1 MGSSMAPRANSH
13 RLLLAAVGMLAAV
26 LVGVGLWRSSVAP
39 PPASAPRAPTPS
51 APHEPSAAP
60 ELAAP
65 VERTAQPAPAE
76 PAAPRE
82 PQVVL
87 IGVVSGPDG
96 PQANANVIVAPAYN
110 LPPSRGFEVEALELG
125 PQQDWVRNYTNGRTF
140 RTDARGEFRA
150 DINAWF
156 ASTRAAPPRAAD
168 QRAALWVKLLRDG
181 ADPVE
186 FELRVPLGAFI
197 TDRQADVEYRA
208 QLRFAGRCQVRGR
221 VVAEHVDEDAPELQV
236 AAFALVDGAPQKR
249 PQAQVS
255 CRAGSGEFEFELPCN
270 FSGVLVL
277 WADGFRPRTLE
288 LRSGSQDVGEHTLE
302 RGATIRGRASI
313 AGEPVSGLVRAQPQ
327 PAGALDCSLG
337 DVWVTW
343 DGGQF
348 EWTVASDFSAEDGTF
363 ELRGLRPGAYAVS
376 LGALRRGYASE
387 LPAVELTAPAS
398 GVEFAP
404 ECARVEL
411 LVSRAG
417 APLANASFEVA
428 ETAAG
433 ARRIGGTRTDAEG
446 RAVLYLDPKCE
457 TIVVFQAPADSQ
469 NSVAPPIEQRIATPP
484 AGQSRVLR
492 IDV

>member
-1 MGSSMAPRANSH
+1 MAPRANSH
-13 RLLLAAVGMLAAV
+13 RLLFGAVGALAAV
-26 LVGVGLWRSSVAP
+26 LVGVWLWRSNVAP
-39 PPASAPRAPTPS
+39 QAVPAPPQPPPS
-51 APHEPSAAP
+51 DVRDANARTEP
-60 ELAAP
+60 AAP

-76 PAAPRE
+76 PTAPRE

-110 LPPSRGFEVEALELG
+110 LPPSRGFEVEALELD
-125 PQQDWVRNYTNGRTF
+125 PQQDWARNYTNGRTF

-150 DINAWF
+150 EINAWF
-156 ASTRAAPPRAAD
+156 ASTRATPPRAAD

-197 TDRQADVEYRA
+197 TDREADVEYRA

-221 VVAEHVDEDAPELQV
+221 VVADYVGEEAPELQV
-236 AAFALVDGAPQKR
+236 AAFALIDGAPQKR
-249 PQAQVS
+249 PQAQVT

-270 FSGVLVL
+270 FDGVLVM
-277 WADGFRPRTLE
+277 WADGFRPRTLQ
-288 LRSGSQDVGEHTLE
+288 LRAGSQDVGEHALE

-313 AGEPVSGLVRAQPQ
+313 AGEPVCGLVRAQPK
-327 PAGALDCSLG
+327 PAGTLDCSLG
-337 DVWVTW
+337 EVWVTW

-348 EWTVASDFSAEDGTF
+348 EWTVASDFSAEDGSF
-363 ELRGLRPGAYAVS
+363 ELRGLRPGVYSVS

-398 GVEFAP
+398 GVELAP

-411 LVSRAG
+411 LVVRAG

-446 RAVLYLDPKCE
+446 RAVLYLDPECE
-457 TIVVFQAPADSQ
+457 TIVVFQALADSQ
-469 NSVAPPIEQRIATPP
+469 HSVAPPIEHRISTPP
-484 AGQSRVLR
+484 AGQSHVLR

>member
-1 MGSSMAPRANSH
+1 MAPQANSN
-13 RLLLAAVGMLAAV
+13 RLLLGVVGAMAVV
-26 LVGVGLWRSSVAP
+26 LGGIWLWRGRAAPQADPAPRQPLPEVESSVDAS
-39 PPASAPRAPTPS
+39 PA
-51 APHEPSAAP
+51 
-60 ELAAP
+60 LAVPA
-65 VERTAQPAPAE
+65 ERTAQPAPAA
-76 PAAPRE
+76 PTAPRE

-96 PQANANVIVAPAYN
+96 PQANSNVIVAPAYN

-125 PQQDWVRNYTNGRTF
+125 AQQDWARNYTNGRTF

-150 DINAWF
+150 EINAWF

-221 VVAEHVDEDAPELQV
+221 VVAEQLTDEAPELQV
-236 AAFALVDGAPQKR
+236 AAFALVDGMPHKR
-249 PQAQVS
+249 PQAQAT
-255 CRAGSGEFEFELPCN
+255 CRTGSGEFEFELPCD
-270 FSGVLVL
+270 FDGVLVM
-277 WADGFRPRTLE
+277 WADGFRPRTLA
-288 LRSGSQDVGEHTLE
+288 LRAGSQDVGEHELE

-313 AGEPVSGLVRAQPQ
+313 AGEPVCGLVRAQPQ

-337 DVWVTW
+337 EVWVTW

-348 EWTVASDFSAEDGTF
+348 EWTVASDFSAEDGSF
-363 ELRGLRPGAYAVS
+363 ELRGLRPGAYSVS

-398 GVEFAP
+398 GVELAP

-411 LVSRAG
+411 LVFRAG

-457 TIVVFQAPADSQ
+457 TNVVFQAPADSQ
-469 NSVAPPIEQRIATPP
+469 HSVAPPIEQRIPTPP
-484 AGQSRVLR
+484 AGQSRAIR

>member
-1 MGSSMAPRANSH
+1 MAPQANSN
-13 RLLLAAVGMLAAV
+13 RLLLGVVVALTVV
-26 LVGVGLWRSSVAP
+26 LGGIWLWRGRAAP
-39 PPASAPRAPTPS
+39 HSYPAPRQPS
-51 APHEPSAAP
+51 P
-60 ELAAP
+60 EAEQSVDASPALDVPA
-65 VERTAQPAPAE
+65 ERTAQPAPAA
-76 PAAPRE
+76 PTAPRE

-96 PQANANVIVAPAYN
+96 PQANANVILAPAYN
-110 LPPSRGFEVEALELG
+110 LPPSRGFEVEALELDA
-125 PQQDWVRNYTNGRTF
+125 QQDWARNYTNGRTF

-150 DINAWF
+150 EINAWF
-156 ASTRAAPPRAAD
+156 ASTRATPPRAAD

-221 VVAEHVDEDAPELQV
+221 VVAEQLGEEAPELQV
-236 AAFALVDGAPQKR
+236 AAFALVDGAPHKR
-249 PQAQVS
+249 PQAQVT
-255 CRAGSGEFEFELPCN
+255 CRAGSGEFEFELPCD
-270 FSGVLVL
+270 FVGLLVM

-288 LRSGSQDVGEHTLE
+288 LRAGSQDVGEHALE

-337 DVWVTW
+337 EVWVTW

-348 EWTVASDFSAEDGTF
+348 EWTVASDFSAEDGSF
-363 ELRGLRPGAYAVS
+363 ELRGLRPGVYSVS

-398 GVEFAP
+398 GVELAP
-404 ECARVEL
+404 ACARVEL
-411 LVSRAG
+411 LVFRAG

-469 NSVAPPIEQRIATPP
+469 HSVAPPIEQPISTPP
-484 AGQSRVLR
+484 AGQSRSIR